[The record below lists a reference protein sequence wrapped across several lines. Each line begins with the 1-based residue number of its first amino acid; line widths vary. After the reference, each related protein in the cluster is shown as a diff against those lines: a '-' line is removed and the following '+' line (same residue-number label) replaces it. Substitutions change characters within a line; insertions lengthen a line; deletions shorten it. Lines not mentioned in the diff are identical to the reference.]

1 MLLAGM
7 MAACASCGG
16 SAKTSGQT
24 CSPLDSLQCTA
35 PSCYPTWSAVQAS
48 TPHCNDASGWNETLG
63 ACDGYD
69 LYIVSGVD
77 YGYVY
82 YYDKATGALVA
93 VAAQTN
99 SGQSCAAGTAG
110 VPSAASCPTDGPT
123 TDPCAVAAGQGD

>member
-1 MLLAGM
+1 M
-7 MAACASCGG
+7 MAVSASCGG
-16 SAKTSGQT
+16 ATSSGQT
-24 CSPLDSLQCTA
+24 CAPVDGIQCTA
-35 PSCYPTWSAVQAS
+35 PSCYLTWAAVQAS
-48 TPHCNDASGWNETLG
+48 TPHCNDASGWKETLG

-99 SGQSCAAGTAG
+99 AGPSCFAGSAG
-110 VPSAASCPTDGPT
+110 VPSTASCPTDGST
-123 TDPCAVAAGQGD
+123 TDPCAVAAGQGG